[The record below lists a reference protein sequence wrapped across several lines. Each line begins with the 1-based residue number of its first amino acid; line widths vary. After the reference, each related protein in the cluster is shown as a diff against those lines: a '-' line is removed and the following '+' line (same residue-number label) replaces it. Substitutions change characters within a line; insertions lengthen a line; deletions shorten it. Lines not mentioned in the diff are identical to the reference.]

1 MVLDQEFSYLELMQA
16 LVIEEVNLVIRLKG
30 GHFFDQEGKPV
41 SLNVKREKRTF
52 SIRSSTWAK
61 SLSMSLVGVG
71 KGWMS
76 SFG

>member
-1 MVLDQEFSYLELMQA
+1 MVLDQEFSDLELIQA
-16 LVIEEVNLVIRLKG
+16 LVIEEVNFVIRLKG
-30 GHFFDQEGKPV
+30 AHFFDQEGKPV

-61 SLSMSLVGVG
+61 SLLMSLVGVA